1 MIADRPALRRPV
13 LVLVLAGATG
23 SAYVLG
29 QGLDLAQS
37 GEELDG
43 WRRQAASGR

>member
-29 QGLDLAQS
+29 QGLDLAQV
-37 GEELDG
+37 
-43 WRRQAASGR
+43 R